1 MPDAAPT
8 ESTSAAREGKRQRI
22 SLTVPLVVS
31 CGMFMNM
38 VDSTIIGTSIP
49 QIAASLGESPLR
61 LNVAITSYLISLAVF
76 IPVSGWIADRFGA
89 RRVFCFAIFVFTV
102 ASALCGLSTTLWM
115 MVATRILQGFGGA
128 LMNPV
133 GRLILLRTFPK
144 DQLLQALSFVSIP
157 ALIGPTIG
165 PILGGFLT
173 DYISWRWIFY
183 INVPIGILGIVMAQ
197 RFIRDFEVPPPP
209 RFDFRGFILV
219 GAGLALLEL
228 AIEYLGR
235 HVVSGWFDAAL
246 FAGAAV
252 FLGGYVFHSF
262 SRPEPVLDL
271 KLFDLRV
278 FRIAWGSGTLC
289 HISIGALPFL
299 LPLMLQLGFG
309 LDPFQSGLLT
319 FVTGIGAITMKTLA
333 TRVARFFG
341 FRRLLTYN
349 SVLLGLMVIGVGMFG
364 PHTPHWVILLDLF
377 AYGLVR
383 ATEFTNIQA
392 LGFSDLSGPLVSKG
406 SSMSS
411 VIQQV
416 CNSFGV
422 ALAATALGLVAGTGN
437 VITPNDFRIVFII
450 MGILPIVAALGFYRL
465 RPSDGAEVSGA
476 RTGRA

>member
-1 MPDAAPT
+1 MPDAASTEPAPT
-8 ESTSAAREGKRQRI
+8 VRERKRQRI
-22 SLTVPLVVS
+22 SLIVPLVVS

-89 RRVFCFAIFVFTV
+89 RRVFCFAIFVFTL

-133 GRLILLRTFPK
+133 GRLILIRTFPK

-173 DYISWRWIFY
+173 DYVSWRWIFY
-183 INVPIGILGIVMAQ
+183 INVPIGILGIFMAH
-197 RFIRDFEVPPPP
+197 RFIQNFEVPPPS
-209 RFDFRGFILV
+209 RFDFKGFILIGV
-219 GAGLALLEL
+219 GLALLEL

-235 HVVSGWFDAAL
+235 RLVSGWIDAAL
-246 FAGAAV
+246 FTGAAV
-252 FLGGYVFHSF
+252 LLGGYVFYSF
-262 SRPEPVLDL
+262 SRSDPVLDL

-278 FRIAWGSGTLC
+278 FRTAWSSGALC

-309 LDPFQSGLLT
+309 LDAFQSGLLT
-319 FVTGIGAITMKTLA
+319 FVTGIGAITMKTLV

-341 FRRLLTYN
+341 FRKLLMYN
-349 SVLLGLMVIGVGMFG
+349 STLLGLMVIGMGLFG
-364 PHTPHWVILLDLF
+364 PHTPHWVILLHLF

-392 LGFSDLSGPLVSKG
+392 LGFSDLTGPLMSKG
-406 SSMSS
+406 TSMSS

-422 ALAATALGLVAGTGN
+422 AIAATALGLVAGSSAD
-437 VITPNDFRIVFII
+437 ITPNDFRIVFVI
-450 MGILPIVAALGFYRL
+450 MGILPIIAVLGFHRL
-465 RPSDGAEVSGA
+465 RSADGVEVSGA
-476 RTGRA
+476 RAGRA